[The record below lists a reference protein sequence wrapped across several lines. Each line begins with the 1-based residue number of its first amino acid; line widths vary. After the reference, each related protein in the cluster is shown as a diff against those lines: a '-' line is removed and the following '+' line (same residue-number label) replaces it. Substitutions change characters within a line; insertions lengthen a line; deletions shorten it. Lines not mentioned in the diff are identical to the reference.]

1 MSALTV
7 LCPNARRCKVETK
20 PGKLLREVLEEAC
33 LRQGFEID
41 RFGLQF
47 QRKFVDLGLPVR
59 LSGLPNNATLELI
72 EREPPA
78 GDARAEIA
86 LQGDFP
92 RLVLAF
98 PIVRTLHEVLAEF
111 SAQLQLDLLREDGE
125 RVPAVSYM
133 NQMCKSH
140 VLLERTTLKAIGIEG
155 GRALLRYSLL
165 PITADERAEIQ
176 RKVEAEE
183 RRKAELQ
190 RLFEQSRAEND
201 ERARLDA
208 QYTKEVEE
216 REKRR
221 LLDEEKKRAEA
232 AAASSAAPQS
242 TAPMETEA
250 PAAPPDRLSRLQ
262 GLLDTVSSSLESGLP
277 DALVDR
283 LIDDQ
288 GRLRLDGGAN
298 GAVAAPNEQ
307 ANEFADFKFPAVPV
321 ATVGQLLDAD
331 RNAAAA
337 RAAPSDR
344 RLVLFERT
352 PEAVAEEALEED
364 FFEVTINDAKRH
376 QQELAEKSRELS
388 QQALLPRA
396 FVEARNK
403 ERKLECYRNAVVRFR
418 FSDRLFVQALFYS
431 AEPVDRLFDLVAS
444 LLKAPAPPFE
454 LNVLLNEK
462 LKRDAS
468 RDFVDAGLAPTAT
481 INVQLKGA
489 QATKAMLNAERVHAC
504 SPDEAD
510 SISAEWLS
518 ANTPFKR
525 ETFTV
530 APEAETQLKKRN
542 RHEDY
547 PSSSSSAQP
556 MHHSPS
562 AGPLPKWF
570 KKN

>member
-1 MSALTV
+1 MSALNV

-33 LRQGFEID
+33 LRQGFEVD

-78 GDARAEIA
+78 GDALAEIA

-98 PIVRTLHEVLAEF
+98 PIVRTLREVLAEF

-221 LLDEEKKRAEA
+221 LIEEEKKRAEA
-232 AAASSAAPQS
+232 AAASSAAATQS

-250 PAAPPDRLSRLQ
+250 PPAPTDRLSRLQ
-262 GLLDTVSSSLESGLP
+262 GLLDTVSSSLESGMP

-298 GAVAAPNEQ
+298 GATAAVEPP
-307 ANEFADFKFPAVPV
+307 NEFADFKFPAVPV
-321 ATVGQLLDAD
+321 ATVGQLLDAE

-337 RAAPSDR
+337 RPAPSDR

-431 AEPVDRLFDLVAS
+431 AEPVDRLFDLAAS
-444 LLKAPAPPFE
+444 LLKAPAPSFE

-462 LKRDAS
+462 LKRDDG

-489 QATKAMLNAERVHAC
+489 QATKELLNAERVHAC
-504 SPDEAD
+504 SVDDAD
-510 SISAEWLS
+510 AFSAEWLS

-525 ETFTV
+525 ETFTL

-542 RHEDY
+542 REDY
-547 PSSSSSAQP
+547 PSSSSSSAQS